1 MAPSPA
7 FPWPRSSISSS
18 FIFSLHSSFHL
29 LCAAVSLPPAASPV
43 PPACLSALGSFVPVP
58 CPCSS
63 RKAAPGV
70 HCPRLLPQ
78 GFTYSARYCNRS
90 LALRH
95 PAPAP
100 LHRHRQS
107 RERRQPAREGAP
119 AGRVPAQRQH
129 THTHTRA
136 REDTPGSRDKQ
147 GQRVGAAQ
155 AWKLWQLSTPTQ
167 GNIWQSQRV
176 TTSFFHNQTSILPL
190 SSTGRSVVSC
200 TSGAEV
206 LLPPA
211 FG

>member
-58 CPCSS
+58 CPCSP

-70 HCPRLLPQ
+70 HCPTLLPQ

-100 LHRHRQS
+100 LHRRRQS

-129 THTHTRA
+129 THTHTH
-136 REDTPGSRDKQ
+136 TSPGRHTGLQ
-147 GQRVGAAQ
+147 GQAGPESRSSAGLEAMAALYTY
-155 AWKLWQLSTPTQ
+155 AGKHMAKPKSH
-167 GNIWQSQRV
+167 NI
-176 TTSFFHNQTSILPL
+176 FFS
-190 SSTGRSVVSC
+190 
-200 TSGAEV
+200 
-206 LLPPA
+206 
-211 FG
+211 

>member
-58 CPCSS
+58 CPCSP

-95 PAPAP
+95 PALAP

-107 RERRQPAREGAP
+107 RERRQPTREGAP

-129 THTHTRA
+129 THTHTHEPGRTHRA
-136 REDTPGSRDKQ
+136 PGTSRATESEQRRSGSYGSSLHLRRETYGK
-147 GQRVGAAQ
+147 A
-155 AWKLWQLSTPTQ
+155 KE
-167 GNIWQSQRV
+167 SQHL
-176 TTSFFHNQTSILPL
+176 FFITKHP
-190 SSTGRSVVSC
+190 SC
-200 TSGAEV
+200 H
-206 LLPPA
+206 
-211 FG
+211 